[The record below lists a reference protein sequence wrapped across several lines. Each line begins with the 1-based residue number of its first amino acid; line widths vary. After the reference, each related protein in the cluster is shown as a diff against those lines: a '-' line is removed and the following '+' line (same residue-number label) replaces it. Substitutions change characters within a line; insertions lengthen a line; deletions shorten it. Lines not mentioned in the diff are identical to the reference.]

1 GVGRIV
7 KTCVAVVTL
16 IEWTGWFRVLKATL
30 DDVLRR
36 TRRTHDAIGPAQLT
50 NSLITLHIID
60 ETLDVDLHG
69 WTPVRDHGMRCRQ
82 YTPSSNAT
90 TPESN
95 KSVCLI
101 PELLGHAQRE
111 TTPRSAESRTA
122 MRRGSSQRALSRC
135 R

>member
-1 GVGRIV
+1 LVCNLLVRHVEPHKIQTQDPYFQRLVMSGKDGVGQII

-16 IEWTGWFRVLKATL
+16 IALTGWFRVLKATL

-69 WTPVRDHGMRCRQ
+69 WTPVRDHGMRCRK

-90 TPESN
+90 TPASN
-95 KSVCLI
+95 KSEV
-101 PELLGHAQRE
+101 
-111 TTPRSAESRTA
+111 
-122 MRRGSSQRALSRC
+122 
-135 R
+135 